1 MCGSILQ
8 YITATEPHTDTGSS
22 VCISGH
28 LKRDIST
35 FPHFVSFIDSWQSQ
49 NDVSLNTPIFPD
61 SKFSIDTCSD
71 PGPGSNMASE
81 SISICINVVSLQCRE
96 KIYEHVL
103 HIISLCIS
111 TLALLY
117 ERRKQESSPCTY
129 ITWLHVAA
137 MMSWRVEPGLG
148 VRSSQSILL
157 SSLHGKHQQPICPWS
172 RQHWDQHLIS
182 FTAQILLSA
191 LHQSMNTA
199 TSYFCVLLSHILVKV
214 YNGQYV
220 SWWLSSML
228 WQLKTSFYCVFSPHL
243 YNDKLV
249 EAWSAS
255 VSPSLVIW
263 AWPGSVHLKPIS
275 HTRVPRAFQNW
286 YCLHNK

>member
-96 KIYEHVL
+96 KIFEHVL
-103 HIISLCIS
+103 QSLNQHTFCFLRDTSRKVPRVRTLLGSMWQQWWADEWSMVSVSAAANQSSCPRYTANTSSQYVPGPGNIGTSISSASLLRYYWVLSIS
-111 TLALLY
+111 QWTQQHHTFALLY
-117 ERRKQESSPCTY
+117 PCQ
-129 ITWLHVAA
+129 
-137 MMSWRVEPGLG
+137 GL
-148 VRSSQSILL
+148 
-157 SSLHGKHQQPICPWS
+157 
-172 RQHWDQHLIS
+172 
-182 FTAQILLSA
+182 
-191 LHQSMNTA
+191 
-199 TSYFCVLLSHILVKV
+199 
-214 YNGQYV
+214 
-220 SWWLSSML
+220 
-228 WQLKTSFYCVFSPHL
+228 
-243 YNDKLV
+243 
-249 EAWSAS
+249 
-255 VSPSLVIW
+255 
-263 AWPGSVHLKPIS
+263 
-275 HTRVPRAFQNW
+275 
-286 YCLHNK
+286 

>member
-8 YITATEPHTDTGSS
+8 YITATEPHTDTESS

-35 FPHFVSFIDSWQSQ
+35 LPHFVSFIDSWQSQ

-96 KIYEHVL
+96 KIFEHVL
-103 HIISLCIS
+103 H
-111 TLALLY
+111 LLVY
-117 ERRKQESSPCTY
+117 ASAHFLLFKRHKQESSPCTY

-137 MMSWRVEPGLG
+137 MIIWRVEAGLG

-157 SSLHGKHQQPICPWS
+157 SSLHGKHQQPICPGPGNIGTS
-172 RQHWDQHLIS
+172 IS
-182 FTAQILLSA
+182 
-191 LHQSMNTA
+191 
-199 TSYFCVLLSHILVKV
+199 
-214 YNGQYV
+214 
-220 SWWLSSML
+220 
-228 WQLKTSFYCVFSPHL
+228 
-243 YNDKLV
+243 
-249 EAWSAS
+249 SAS
-255 VSPSLVIW
+255 LLRYYWVLS
-263 AWPGSVHLKPIS
+263 IS
-275 HTRVPRAFQNW
+275 QWTQRHHTFAL
-286 YCLHNK
+286 LHPCQGL

>member
-96 KIYEHVL
+96 KIFEHVL
-103 HIISLCIS
+103 HLLVYASAHFLLFERHGQEVPRVRTLLGYMWQQWWADEWSLVSVSAAANQSSCPRYTANTSSQYVPGPGNIGTSISSASLLRYYWVLSIS
-111 TLALLY
+111 QWTQQHHTFALLH
-117 ERRKQESSPCTY
+117 PCQ
-129 ITWLHVAA
+129 
-137 MMSWRVEPGLG
+137 GL
-148 VRSSQSILL
+148 
-157 SSLHGKHQQPICPWS
+157 
-172 RQHWDQHLIS
+172 
-182 FTAQILLSA
+182 
-191 LHQSMNTA
+191 
-199 TSYFCVLLSHILVKV
+199 
-214 YNGQYV
+214 
-220 SWWLSSML
+220 
-228 WQLKTSFYCVFSPHL
+228 
-243 YNDKLV
+243 
-249 EAWSAS
+249 
-255 VSPSLVIW
+255 
-263 AWPGSVHLKPIS
+263 
-275 HTRVPRAFQNW
+275 
-286 YCLHNK
+286 